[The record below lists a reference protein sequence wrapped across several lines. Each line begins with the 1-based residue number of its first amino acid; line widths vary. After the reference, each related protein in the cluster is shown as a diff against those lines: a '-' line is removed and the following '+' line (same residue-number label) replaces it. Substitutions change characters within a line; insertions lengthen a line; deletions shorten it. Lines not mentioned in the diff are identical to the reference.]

1 MFNKVIMV
9 GNLTRDVELRYLN
22 TGVALSTFGLAS
34 NRRYKKA
41 DGMQVDDTCF
51 IDITLFGRTAEIANQ
66 YLRKG
71 SKVLIEGRLNFETWT
86 DQQGG
91 KRSKHTIIAES
102 LQMLDTRQQ
111 NDYGQNIHD
120 QTGGYAGNYDSN
132 YNQQQNYQSQS
143 HQRSVGDSYSQN
155 MQQVGNI
162 GMQSGSVE
170 PPVINVDEEEIP
182 F

>member
-22 TGVALSTFGLAS
+22 SGSALATFGLAS
-34 NRRYKKA
+34 NRKYKKA

-51 IDITLFGRTAEIANQ
+51 IDVTLFGRTAEIANQ
-66 YLRKG
+66 YLKKG

-91 KRSKHTIIAES
+91 KRSKHSIVAES
-102 LQMLDTRQQ
+102 MQMLDTRQQ
-111 NDYGQNIHD
+111 GDYGQQTYDQSNSYSGYDSSYINSQHSYQRNTSDNTHHD
-120 QTGGYAGNYDSN
+120 QQHNNKGNT
-132 YNQQQNYQSQS
+132 
-143 HQRSVGDSYSQN
+143 
-155 MQQVGNI
+155 
-162 GMQSGSVE
+162 GMQEGYVE
-170 PPVINVDEEEIP
+170 PPVINIDEEIP